1 MIENTLSSDASPIL
15 LRSDRLT
22 VEIARP
28 GTVYRG
34 TRFDWTGFTVQVT
47 LDGEHTFCVPESLQ
61 PGQGTGGIGLC
72 NEFGIERPIGYDDA
86 QPGEPF
92 PKLGIGLLT
101 RPDKRP
107 YSFFRPHEIAHPFPI
122 DVQAADSKVTF
133 VVEPVDC
140 RGYAASLVKT
150 VSVQGSALHV
160 AYRLEN
166 VGSRPIVTH
175 EYCHNFCGIDDQL
188 LGPDYRLRMPYE
200 IAFEDVSAQ
209 MTGRLPRPLRLLPR
223 AIQRALVR
231 MMLGQMGSILVTEG
245 KELWCHSTPRRPF
258 YRRLVGFAKTESAQ
272 WELIH
277 TPSGAGMRERD
288 DFAPSQV
295 ALWGTTHVISA
306 EVFLDV
312 DLQPGET
319 LDWARTYE
327 FF

>member
-1 MIENTLSSDASPIL
+1 MIENTPSTDASSIF

-22 VEIARP
+22 VEIAPP
-28 GTVYRG
+28 GTVYRD
-34 TRFDWTGFTVQVT
+34 TRFDWTAFIVQVT

-101 RPDKRP
+101 RPDGRP
-107 YSFFRPHEIAHPFPI
+107 YNFFRSYEIAHPFPI
-122 DVQAADSKVTF
+122 DVQAAADTVTF

-150 VSVQGSALHV
+150 VSVRGCALKI

-175 EYCHNFCGIDDQL
+175 EYCHNFCGIDNHP
-188 LGPDYRLRMPYE
+188 LGPDYRLRVPYE
-200 IAFEDVSAQ
+200 IAFEDVSAR
-209 MTGRLPRPLRLLPR
+209 MTGRLPGPLRLLPR
-223 AIQRALVR
+223 AIQRGLVQ
-231 MMLGQMGSILVTEG
+231 MMLGWMESILVTEG
-245 KELWCHSTPRRPF
+245 QALWCRSTPRRPF
-258 YRRLVGFAKTESAQ
+258 YRRLVGFSRTESAQ

-277 TPSGAGMRERD
+277 TPSGVGIREHD
-288 DFAPSQV
+288 DFTPSQV
-295 ALWGTTHVISA
+295 AVWGTTHVISI

-312 DLQPGET
+312 NVQPGET

-327 FF
+327 FA